1 MLCRTTWHPTAAQ
14 QCLPLCF
21 LKSTSTFEFGVN
33 CFINIVPLSSHYFNT
48 WILFLFK
55 QDFFF
60 FSSMFSSVQLA
71 HVLKATC
78 LSVTLKYAEE
88 ARWMDISRKK
98 WQRLPT
104 VPQGLIFSMPAA
116 AGWSYIRCVSVCLQR
131 RERPTYTY
139 HPAKCILLS
148 VCRVYVCVSCMS
160 SVNSCCNHRIT

>member
-55 QDFFF
+55 QEFFF

-71 HVLKATC
+71 HVLKAC
-78 LSVTLKYAEE
+78 LSLWNMPRKLAEWTSLGKSDSASRQFLKVSFSACLRPLADRTIAAFPFVSSAGSGPHTHTTLQNVYYCLSAVFMSVS
-88 ARWMDISRKK
+88 A
-98 WQRLPT
+98 
-104 VPQGLIFSMPAA
+104 VCPQLIAA
-116 AGWSYIRCVSVCLQR
+116 V
-131 RERPTYTY
+131 
-139 HPAKCILLS
+139 
-148 VCRVYVCVSCMS
+148 
-160 SVNSCCNHRIT
+160 ITE

>member
-60 FSSMFSSVQLA
+60 FYVFFCAACACFKGHLLVCHSEICRGSSLNGHLSEKVTAPPDSSSRSHFQHACGRWLIIHSLRFRLSPAQGAA
-71 HVLKATC
+71 HIHIPPCKMYT
-78 LSVTLKYAEE
+78 
-88 ARWMDISRKK
+88 I
-98 WQRLPT
+98 
-104 VPQGLIFSMPAA
+104 
-116 AGWSYIRCVSVCLQR
+116 VCLPCLCLCQL
-131 RERPTYTY
+131 YV
-139 HPAKCILLS
+139 LS
-148 VCRVYVCVSCMS
+148 
-160 SVNSCCNHRIT
+160 